1 MDLYMHALFACCRLR
16 AGARADKSDSQTS
29 RRTEPYTSMQ
39 EFSDELDKFGSF
51 YKVLRKDPNESEE
64 ASIMRLAET
73 LSGNSSVLKV
83 SCLLDWGEHCNLLN
97 ISQGVPAID
106 LSWAVFDII

>member
-1 MDLYMHALFACCRLR
+1 MLDQGFKQVDGKGSVWICKCMLALFACCRLR
-16 AGARADKSDSQTS
+16 AGARADESDSQTS

-51 YKVLRKDPNESEE
+51 YKLLRKDPNESEE

-73 LSGNSSVLKV
+73 LSGNASVLKV
-83 SCLLDWGEHCNLLN
+83 RSCLF
-97 ISQGVPAID
+97 GVSTAT
-106 LSWAVFDII
+106 SV